1 MALIFIKFSAKYFLF
16 YIFVFVS
23 FLKKYIVFD
32 NLLYQQS
39 ITLLNGDIFIIH
51 KNGITI
57 YDSSLSSTKFV
68 IEQFNSDELIDD
80 YTKYNKITI
89 SRFSENDYGYIISTI
104 NDIIYIFDSE
114 GNILNKYPRDI
125 TGKLSGH
132 SYTIVPI
139 KRKEKIFIFMIGF
152 IGDDNNNK
160 NTILNFFEYDIIN
173 NINNLILKEDF
184 ILEGKDSYLLG
195 CQLMLNSTEND
206 EIIVCF
212 TDLSYKKK

>member
-1 MALIFIKFSAKYFLF
+1 M
-16 YIFVFVS
+16 
-23 FLKKYIVFD
+23 
-32 NLLYQQS
+32 
-39 ITLLNGDIFIIH
+39 
-51 KNGITI
+51 
-57 YDSSLSSTKFV
+57 SSTKFV

-139 KRKEKIFIFMIGF
+139 KRKEKKFIFMIGF

-160 NTILNFFEYDIIN
+160 TTILNFFEYDIIN

-184 ILEGKDSYLLG
+184 ILEEKDSYLLG

-212 TDLSYKKK
+212 TDLSYKKTIIAFYINPISYKRINSTEEASFIYNQNKCLFDKNCNFFK